1 MRIRIE
7 GYVHATSLSQWV
19 MGAWICLVLAVG
31 QTGAQESIPP
41 AAQGIYVSAHTVG
54 SARIG
59 PLVDGLIKA
68 GGNALVFDVKDRLG
82 RLSYQSEVALAEQID
97 ASARAQINNP
107 QQLVGS
113 WRQRGLY
120 IVARLTCFHDALLAQ
135 KRPDLV
141 PLSRKG
147 NGLWSE
153 KGTVNWVDPALPEV
167 QQYLIDLALEV
178 AALGVDEI
186 QLDYVRFPTGG
197 DLSDA
202 VFSFDPAA
210 LPKDAVIT
218 DFVRRVHEALA
229 PMGTRLS
236 ADVFGVAAWGS
247 QVDVSRIGQNLPDLF
262 AHLDVVSP
270 MLYPSHFESG
280 FDRIPSP
287 VDYPYY
293 FLYQGCRRLR
303 TLAEEHGVE
312 VRPWV
317 QSFDYRVKDFDASYI
332 SEQLYGAEAGGAR
345 GWLLWNSA
353 SRYDIGLQAIAQFL
367 DGTSP
372 VLDRSVRF
380 PSPLGALLP
389 TDF

>member
-1 MRIRIE
+1 M
-7 GYVHATSLSQWV
+7 HATLLSQWV
-19 MGAWICLVLAVG
+19 FGVWIALVLAVG
-31 QTGAQESIPP
+31 QLAAQESVFP
-41 AAQGIYVSAHTVG
+41 AAQGIYINAHTAG
-54 SARIG
+54 SVRANA
-59 PLVDGLIKA
+59 LVDGLVAA
-68 GGNALVFDVKDRLG
+68 GGNAIVFDVKDRLG
-82 RLSYQSEVALAEQID
+82 RLSYRSSVELAQQIN
-97 ASARAQINNP
+97 ASARAPIRKP
-107 QQLVGS
+107 QQLIAS

-120 IVARLTCFHDALLAQ
+120 TVARLTCFHDALLAQ
-135 KRPDLV
+135 QRPDWV

-186 QLDYVRFPTGG
+186 QLDYVRFPTEG
-197 DLSDA
+197 DLDDA
-202 VFSFDPAA
+202 VFSFDPAE

-218 DFVRRVHEALA
+218 GFVSRMRAALE
-229 PMGTRLS
+229 PTGTRLS
-236 ADVFGVAAWGS
+236 ADIFGVTAWGR
-247 QVDVSRIGQNLPDLF
+247 QADIKTIGQNLPDLL

-280 FDRIPSP
+280 FDSIPSP

-293 FLYQGCRRLR
+293 FLYQGCNRLR
-303 TLAEEHGVE
+303 ALAAEHGVE

-317 QSFDYRVKDFDASYI
+317 QAFDYRVKNFDASYI
-332 SEQLYGAEAGGAR
+332 SEQLHGAEEGGAR
-345 GWLLWNSA
+345 GWLLWNAA
-353 SRYDIGLQAIAQFL
+353 SRYDTGLKAIAQFL

-389 TDF
+389 TD